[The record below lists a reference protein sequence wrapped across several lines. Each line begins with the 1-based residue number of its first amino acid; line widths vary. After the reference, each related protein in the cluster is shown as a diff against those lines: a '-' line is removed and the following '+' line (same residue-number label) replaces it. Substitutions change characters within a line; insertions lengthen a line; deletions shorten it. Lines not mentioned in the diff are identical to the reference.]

1 MRSFKVSRVG
11 WVAGLLLLAG
21 SGAWSQTAWDPNAV
35 AYEGAPAWQQAAV
48 AALNRHLP
56 TDSGFWV
63 LGPLDLSVDLPDTMD
78 LVRTTLRIIAPDL
91 RGSRS
96 VTQRLWMP
104 TGGVALEELQPSDTL
119 AHELP
124 PGYPGRFL
132 KGTIVGEYTF
142 VQVLT
147 VLEHRWLLWARRT
160 EVAGIREA
168 VSGSL
173 ARYSMAIAEYFAAA
187 DSGLTDA
194 RPPRASA
201 FGLDP
206 TFDLYAEPPAFVV
219 RDREGYLDLLQE
231 HRAITLAGEVRDV
244 YGFVPSP
251 ALLGRLETQAD
262 DVLFVN
268 RDGEPALQRR
278 YRDFLETGSTWSGR
292 PVLTSETITAL
303 HPGRYF
309 FTVDRYGFMRV
320 GPVGPGG
327 ASSGPVASAAILAH
341 GDPVLVAGELRLGG
355 DPGKAP
361 EITELNVNSEEYFFS
376 NRSLSLYEDVEQR
389 SDRYVA
395 ALGHALRALD
405 LARIPRENILIRKF

>member
-1 MRSFKVSRVG
+1 MLSR
-11 WVAGLLLLAG
+11 AAYATCLLLL
-21 SGAWSQTAWDPNAV
+21 GASSVGSQTAWDPHAV
-35 AYEGAPAWQQAAV
+35 PFEGAPAWQQAAV

-56 TDSGFWV
+56 TDSGYWV
-63 LGPLDLSVDLPDTMD
+63 LGPLDLGVDLPDTLD

-119 AHELP
+119 PHELP

-132 KGTIVGEYTF
+132 KGTIVGEYAL

-147 VLEHRWLLWARRT
+147 VQAHRWLLWAHRT
-160 EVAGIREA
+160 DVSAIREA

-173 ARYSMAIAEYFAAA
+173 ARYSTAVGEYFAAM
-187 DSGLTDA
+187 DSGFA
-194 RPPRASA
+194 AASPPRAAA

-206 TFDLYAEPPAFVV
+206 TFDLYAEPPAAVV
-219 RDREGYLDLLQE
+219 RDRDGYLALLDE
-231 HRAITLAGEVRDV
+231 HRALTLAGVVTDV

-251 ALLGRLETQAD
+251 ALMGRLEAQAD
-262 DVLFVN
+262 GVLFVN
-268 RDGEPALQRR
+268 REGERALQRR

-292 PVLTSETITAL
+292 PVLTSETISGLPA
-303 HPGRYF
+303 GRYSF
-309 FTVDRYGFMRV
+309 AVDRYGLLRV
-320 GPVGPGG
+320 GPAGSAGA
-327 ASSGPVASAAILAH
+327 ASSGPVASTAILAH
-341 GDPVLVAGELRLGG
+341 GDPVLVAGQLTLSAS
-355 DPGKAP
+355 PGKPP
-361 EITELNVNSEEYFFS
+361 EITELNVNSEDYFFS
-376 NRSLSLYEDVEQR
+376 NRSLSLYEDVEVR

-405 LARIPRENILIRKF
+405 LARIPRGNILIRKF

>member
-1 MRSFKVSRVG
+1 MLSRV
-11 WVAGLLLLAG
+11 VYAASSLLLGASSAG
-21 SGAWSQTAWDPNAV
+21 SQTAWDPHAV
-35 AYEGAPAWQQAAV
+35 AYEGAPTWQQAAV

-63 LGPLDLSVDLPDTMD
+63 LGPLDLSVDLPDTLD
-78 LVRTTLRIIAPDL
+78 LVRTTLRIVAPDL

-119 AHELP
+119 PHELP

-132 KGTIVGEYTF
+132 KGTIVGEYAL
-142 VQVLT
+142 VQVFT
-147 VLEHRWLLWARRT
+147 VQAHRWLLWAERT
-160 EVAGIREA
+160 DVTAIREA

-173 ARYSMAIAEYFAAA
+173 ARYSGAVGEYFAAV
-187 DSGLTDA
+187 DSGFATA
-194 RPPRASA
+194 GPPRASA

-206 TFDLYAEPPAFVV
+206 TFDLYAEPPAPVV
-219 RDREGYLDLLQE
+219 RDREGYLALLRE
-231 HRAITLAGEVRDV
+231 HRAVTLAGEVTDV

-251 ALLGRLETQAD
+251 ALTSRLETQAD
-262 DVLFVN
+262 DALFVN
-268 RDGEPALQRR
+268 RDGERALQRR
-278 YRDFLETGSTWSGR
+278 YRDLLATGSSWYGR
-292 PVLTSETITAL
+292 PVLTSESISGLTA
-303 HPGRYF
+303 GRYF
-309 FTVDRYGFMRV
+309 FAVDRYGFMRV
-320 GPVGPGG
+320 GPLGF
-327 ASSGPVASAAILAH
+327 ASDNSGPVASAAILVH
-341 GDPVLVAGELRLGG
+341 GDPVLVAGQLTLEGS
-355 DPGKAP
+355 PGKPP
-361 EITELNVNSEEYFFS
+361 EIAELNVNSEDYFFS